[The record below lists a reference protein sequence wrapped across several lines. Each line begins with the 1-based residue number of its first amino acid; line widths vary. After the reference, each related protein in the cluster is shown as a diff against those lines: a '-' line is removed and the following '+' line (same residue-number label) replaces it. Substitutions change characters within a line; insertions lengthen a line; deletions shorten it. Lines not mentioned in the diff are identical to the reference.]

1 MRNVGTGAKGNFAQS
16 GNDAMIARPAA
27 ALLLLLV
34 PALPGR
40 AAEEPRAFVCTFT
53 SGVAHIYE
61 SGKFAS
67 EKASPLTFGIGAI
80 DARGQTADLLT
91 ERGTGHLRV
100 VQAVNAMH
108 FLEVVTE
115 GFLHITTVYD
125 KDDNGAYPAVHSRHF
140 GMLGQPIVTQYQ
152 GFCEGK

>member
-1 MRNVGTGAKGNFAQS
+1 MF
-16 GNDAMIARPAA
+16 ARPSA
-27 ALLLLLV
+27 ALALAFLLG
-34 PALPGR
+34 ASLPGR
-40 AAEEPRAFVCTFT
+40 ASEEPRAFVCKFT
-53 SGVAHIYE
+53 SGVAHVYE
-61 SGKFAS
+61 SGKFSS
-67 EKASPLTFGIGAI
+67 EQASPLTFGIGAI
-80 DARGQTADLLT
+80 DSRGQTADLLT

-152 GFCEGK
+152 GFCQAKG